1 MSEAKLHTILIKR
14 TEVGILSDYFRT
26 KNIENYRFLR
36 NNHDELKPYENQF
49 GRKLTRMD
57 AIVISPL
64 SESEINEIIDGF
76 YENKELHLTRE
87 EIEQKAEELIRLLQN
102 PDVMHEVMKDAYI
115 PVGRSTTDMIDD
127 VLQNAQI
134 KHTQ

>member
-1 MSEAKLHTILIKR
+1 MSEAKLYTVLIKR
-14 TEVGILSDYFRT
+14 TEVGILSDYFEM
-26 KNIENYRFLR
+26 KNVENYRFLR

-49 GRKLTRMD
+49 GKKLTRMD
-57 AIVISPL
+57 A
-64 SESEINEIIDGF
+64 ESEINKIIDGF

-87 EIEQKAEELIRLLQN
+87 EIEQKAEDLIRLLQN

-115 PVGRSTTDMIDD
+115 PVGRSTADMIDD

-134 KHTQ
+134 FEDQQNES

>member
-49 GRKLTRMD
+49 GKKLTRMD

-76 YENKELHLTRE
+76 YENEELHAFQE
-87 EIEQKAEELIRLLQN
+87 KENQEELEFYYKN
-102 PDVMHEVMKDAYI
+102 Y
-115 PVGRSTTDMIDD
+115 GRD
-127 VLQNAQI
+127 N
-134 KHTQ
+134 

>member
-14 TEVGILSDYFRT
+14 TEVGILSDYFGA

-49 GRKLTRMD
+49 DRKLTRMD

-64 SESEINEIIDGF
+64 SESEINKIIDGF

-115 PVGRSTTDMIDD
+115 PVGRGAADMIDD

-134 KHTQ
+134 KHTR

>member
-76 YENKELHLTRE
+76 YENEELHLTRE

-115 PVGRSTTDMIDD
+115 PVGRSTADMIDD